1 MAPPLPE
8 APPQR
13 TAAATPVHHAQV
25 RVAATAR
32 GAQLALVAV
41 GGAVRTADL
50 QARREPGAIGRA
62 LAARTAPQ
70 HAAGLAGAAL
80 HALARICGQR
90 TRTRGLRRVAEAG
103 GPPRPSALAPCSD
116 G

>member
-1 MAPPLPE
+1 M
-8 APPQR
+8 
-13 TAAATPVHHAQV
+13 
-25 RVAATAR
+25 AATAR

-41 GGAVRTADL
+41 GGAVRAADL

-80 HALARICGQR
+80 HALARICG
-90 TRTRGLRRVAEAG
+90 
-103 GPPRPSALAPCSD
+103 
-116 G
+116 